1 MQKQSQGSILA
12 EIFSAAGRYVIEGGD
27 VPRFVGDEVQ
37 AQAIRRATL
46 ASRRFYEALCNERS
60 TIDTIGVMFEER
72 KRAAAE
78 FKRVV
83 GQEWRF

>member
-1 MQKQSQGSILA
+1 MQKDDQVSVLS
-12 EIFSAAGRYVIEGGD
+12 EIFNAAGRYIVEGGE
-27 VPRFVGDEVQ
+27 VPRFVGDETQVR
-37 AQAIRRATL
+37 AIKRATL

-60 TIDTIGVMFEER
+60 TIDTVSVMLEER

-78 FKRVV
+78 FKRII